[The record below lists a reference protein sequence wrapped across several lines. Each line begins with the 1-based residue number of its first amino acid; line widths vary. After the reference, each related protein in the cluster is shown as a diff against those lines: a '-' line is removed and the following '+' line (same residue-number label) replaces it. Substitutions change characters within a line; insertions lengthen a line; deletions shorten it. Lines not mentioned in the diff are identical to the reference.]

1 MKNDPSQFRKQP
13 EQCFLGPDLKNVWE
27 FRKKKIFGIIFTLKM
42 TIKKYFFAK
51 FKEKNC

>member
-27 FRKKKIFGIIFTLKM
+27 FRKKKNIWHNF
-42 TIKKYFFAK
+42 YPQ
-51 FKEKNC
+51 NDN